1 MEFFGKYRGT
11 VAVNK
16 DPLNLGRIQVS
27 VPAVFGDEKNSWAM
41 PCSPYA
47 GKDVGL
53 FMIPPVNAN
62 VWVEF
67 EAGDPDY
74 PIWSGCFWGD
84 KELPKNAQVSDPV
97 KVQVFQTEGITL
109 TLSSLEEKSVKKG
122 ITLEVDK
129 PVVDKPLKMVFNAN
143 GIELNN
149 NNVTTAHLLA
159 ETIELKTGNATTVT
173 LAKDSIQLKEQS
185 IEIKLTPNSIDLSC
199 NPASIKLSTS
209 SGITVANSP
218 TSAKFSASGL
228 ELKSTPASVKIGP
241 AGVEANSGGLGAIKI
256 SPVSVNVNSGA
267 LEVT

>member
-1 MEFFGKYRGT
+1 MEFWGKYRGT
-11 VAVNK
+11 VAANK

-53 FMIPPVNAN
+53 FMIPPLKAN

-84 KELPKNAQVSDPV
+84 QELPKNAQVSDPV
-97 KVQVFQTEGITL
+97 KVQVFQTDGITL
-109 TLSSLEEKSVKKG
+109 TLSSLEEKSLKKS
-122 ITLEVDK
+122 ITLEVNK
-129 PVVDKPLKMVFNAN
+129 PVVDKPLKLVFNAD

-149 NNVTTAHLLA
+149 NNITTAKLLA
-159 ETIELKTGNATTVT
+159 ETIEFKTGDATTVT

-185 IEIKLTPNSIDLSC
+185 IEIKLTQNSIELAC
-199 NPASIKLSTS
+199 NPASVKLSTS
-209 SGITVANSP
+209 AGITVANNP
-218 TSAKFSASGL
+218 ASAKFSSSGV
-228 ELKSTPASVKIGP
+228 ELASTPASVKIGP
-241 AGVEANSGGLGAIKI
+241 AGVDASSGGLGAIKI
-256 SPVSVNVNSGA
+256 SPASVNVNSGA